1 MSKSYR
7 NKNSKNYYDDEN
19 ENYNSRSNYL
29 ERREKRNLNNAI
41 KSKNVAR
48 LMELDDDD
56 DDFYFRR

>member
-7 NKNSKNYYDDEN
+7 SKSPKNYYDDEN
-19 ENYNSRSNYL
+19 ENYNHRSFYL
-29 ERREKRNLNNAI
+29 EKRAKRNLNNAI

-56 DDFYFRR
+56 DESFIRR